1 MLHHHRRL
9 GHLAAALAP
18 RAAVA
23 GAQQHESAS
32 TGVRVD
38 QLLRD
43 LQERKTAALERE
55 DYSTVAQL
63 HATLR
68 CLTPRP
74 SPPQPPPRDAP
85 TDQHTA
91 FLHEHGFTTIQLFEK
106 GEELE
111 RLQAAW
117 RRVQEPAVRE
127 WEEAKLQGVGIRGHG
142 FANSPLPN
150 NVCFAERGTPVT
162 FRGRLLARR
171 WMDIPAEDFFAEA
184 TDPAGDGI
192 LLDLIDHPLLVP
204 LLQAYLGQE
213 VQLAGVSPR
222 TYPPNDTAAD
232 EVRALHFLPLP
243 LISSYKSEK
252 SLCGA
257 ACRRLLHVL
266 AQRRLETRLVHSAD
280 GRARP
285 QSVCP
290 FRGHVSGRWLYR
302 KVCRMFGRS
311 MDEDDVGAKLS
322 SLLLP
327 VFTAVVP
334 GSHKLMELPQDIF
347 GSSKLCTQQTPR

>member
-127 WEEAKLQGVGIRGHG
+127 WEEAKLRGVGIRGHG

-232 EVRALHFLPLP
+232 EDAEGSYTFWHRDGSKPDSFTQPTDAHDLKVFVHFEDMSLDGGCTG
-243 LISSYKSEK
+243 KSAK
-252 SLCGA
+252 C
-257 ACRRLLHVL
+257 L
-266 AQRRLETRLVHSAD
+266 AGTWMSMMWVQNSA
-280 GRARP
+280 RCC
-285 QSVCP
+285 CP
-290 FRGHVSGRWLYR
+290 CLQPWFQAPTS
-302 KVCRMFGRS
+302 
-311 MDEDDVGAKLS
+311 
-322 SLLLP
+322 
-327 VFTAVVP
+327 
-334 GSHKLMELPQDIF
+334 
-347 GSSKLCTQQTPR
+347 

>member
-1 MLHHHRRL
+1 MLPHHRRRL
-9 GHLAAALAP
+9 GHLSAALAP
-18 RAAVA
+18 RAAVV
-23 GAQQHESAS
+23 GQQHESAS
-32 TGVRVD
+32 SGIRVD

-43 LQERKTAALERE
+43 LQEQKTAALERE

-74 SPPQPPPRDAP
+74 SPPQPPQRDAP
-85 TDQHTA
+85 TDQHVA
-91 FLHEHGFTTIQLFEK
+91 FLHEHGFTTIQLFDK

-117 RRVQEPAVRE
+117 RRVQEPAMRE

-184 TDPAGDGI
+184 TEPAGDGI

-204 LLQAYLGQE
+204 MLQAYLGQE

-222 TYPPNDTAAD
+222 TYPPNHTAAD
-232 EVRALHFLPLP
+232 ENAADTEGSYTFWHRDGSKPDSFTQPTDAHDLKVFVHFEDMSLDGGCTG
-243 LISSYKSEK
+243 KSA
-252 SLCGA
+252 CG
-257 ACRRLLHVL
+257 
-266 AQRRLETRLVHSAD
+266 
-280 GRARP
+280 
-285 QSVCP
+285 
-290 FRGHVSGRWLYR
+290 R
-302 KVCRMFGRS
+302 K
-311 MDEDDVGAKLS
+311 MDEDDVGAEDINP
-322 SLLLP
+322 LLLP
-327 VFTAVVP
+327 VSLLLQPWFQAPT
-334 GSHKLMELPQDIF
+334 S
-347 GSSKLCTQQTPR
+347 